1 MKKLTDEEDAMDH
14 QVEKIQEEIKHRE
27 APLFRMSHLQDKQ
40 RSHGFG
46 ASLFEYRQP
55 SIIGKNKTIVGS
67 SSVVERNS
75 KKPAPNKQVKSTG
88 GFCSIFGFGSKK

>member
-1 MKKLTDEEDAMDH
+1 MEN
-14 QVEKIQEEIKHRE
+14 QIEKIQEEIKQRE

-40 RSHGFG
+40 RSQNHG

-67 SSVVERNS
+67 SSVIERNS

-88 GFCSIFGFGSKK
+88 GFCSLFGFGSKK